1 MDVVK
6 QFNQVKRLTYQISFQ
21 LLLAA
26 SSHMQNKIGT
36 AQSDISSM
44 HCVHIFYHSL
54 ILQNKLNKGQYPNS

>member
-44 HCVHIFYHSL
+44 HFVCIFSI
-54 ILQNKLNKGQYPNS
+54 IL